1 MKNMT
6 KVSLY
11 LTQEQ
16 IQKLVKLAMK
26 THRTNASHIREALD
40 EHFRRHVGF
49 SDRRVKR
56 RRAS

>member
-16 IQKLVKLAMK
+16 IQRLVKLAMK

-40 EHFRRHVGF
+40 EHLRRNLDA
-49 SDRRVKR
+49 SDRRVRR
-56 RRAS
+56 RRAA